1 MEMLMCPKEY
11 QGWEQ
16 RSQKKSKKI
25 VRTEDKNHW
34 REQEKRER
42 EQNTSGKIAA
52 GKESC
57 YLLPALHFLAAW
69 ESNARRDAYTILF
82 PVWAPLESM

>member
-1 MEMLMCPKEY
+1 MGAEKPKE
-11 QGWEQ
+11 EQ
-16 RSQKKSKKI
+16 KNRSDGRQKPLE
-25 VRTEDKNHW
+25 RA
-34 REQEKRER
+34 REKRER

-69 ESNARRDAYTILF
+69 ESNAHAGTLIQFCFLYGAARID
-82 PVWAPLESM
+82 VN

>member
-1 MEMLMCPKEY
+1 MGAEKPKE
-11 QGWEQ
+11 EQ
-16 RSQKKSKKI
+16 KNRSDGRQKPL
-25 VRTEDKNHW
+25 E

-69 ESNARRDAYTILF
+69 ESNARRDDAYTILF
-82 PVWAPLESM
+82 PV